1 MPDLNFQIDG
11 VEAQRYAAEPL
22 LLFKLRV
29 SEARPEARPTTPI
42 HTVALRC
49 QARIEPG
56 RRTYEPAE
64 RARLVDLFGTPERWG
79 QTLRPMLWNQSSV
92 VVPSFEGETVVD
104 LPTPCSFDFSLAC
117 SRYFSA
123 LEGGDVPI
131 GFLFSGTIFF
141 QSEEGGLQVRPISWD
156 KEASF
161 RLPASTWRELMDV
174 FHPNVAWLALR
185 RDVFERLDRYRSD
198 QGVTTWELA
207 LDRLLTTAGE
217 GVAP

>member
-1 MPDLNFQIDG
+1 MPELNFRIDG
-11 VEAQRYAAEPL
+11 VEAQKYAAEPL

-29 SEARPEARPTTPI
+29 SEARPESESTTPI

-79 QTLRPMLWNQSSV
+79 QTLKPMLWSQVSV

-104 LPTPCSFDFSLAC
+104 LPVPCSFDFSLAC
-117 SRYFSA
+117 TRYFSA
-123 LEGGDVPI
+123 LEGGDLPI
-131 GFLFSGTIFF
+131 GFLFSGMVFF
-141 QSEEGGLQVRPISWD
+141 ETEDGDLQVRPIPWE

-161 RLPASTWRELMDV
+161 RMPAATWRDLMDV

-185 RDVFERLDRYRSD
+185 RDVFDRLDRYKSD
-198 QGVTTWELA
+198 QGMPTWELA
-207 LDRLLTTAGE
+207 LGRLLASAEE

>member
-1 MPDLNFQIDG
+1 MPELNFQIDG
-11 VEAQRYAAEPL
+11 VEAQKYAAEPL

-29 SEARPEARPTTPI
+29 SEARPGAGPTTPI

-56 RRTYEPAE
+56 RRTYEPSE
-64 RARLVDLFGTPERWG
+64 RARLVDLFGVPERWG
-79 QTLRPMLWNQSSV
+79 QTLKPMLWNHASL

-104 LPTPCSFDFSLAC
+104 LPVPCSFDFSLAC
-117 SRYFSA
+117 TRYFSA

-131 GFLFSGTIFF
+131 GFLLSGTVFF
-141 QSEEGGLQVRPISWD
+141 ETKDGDLQVRPISWE

-161 RLPASTWRELMDV
+161 RLPAVTWRALMDV

-185 RDVFERLDRYRSD
+185 RDVFDRLDRYKTA
-198 QGVTTWELA
+198 QGIPTWEVA
-207 LDRLLTTAGE
+207 LDRLLATAEE
-217 GVAP
+217 GVAS

>member
-1 MPDLNFQIDG
+1 MPELDFQIIG
-11 VEAQRYAAEPL
+11 VEPQKYAAEPL
-22 LLFKLRV
+22 LLFKVRV
-29 SEARPEARPTTPI
+29 SEARSESGAMTPI
-42 HTVALRC
+42 HSVVLRC

-64 RARLVDLFGTPERWG
+64 RARLADLFGTPERWG
-79 QTLRPMLWNQSSV
+79 QTLKPMPWRQLSV

-117 SRYFSA
+117 TRYFGA
-123 LEGGDVPI
+123 LDGGDLPI
-131 GFLFSGTIFF
+131 GFLFSGVVFF
-141 QSEEGGLQVRPISWD
+141 ETDDGDLQVRPISWE

-161 RLPASTWRELMDV
+161 RLPAATWRDLMDV

-185 RDVFERLDRYRSD
+185 RDVFDRLDRYRSN
-198 QGVTTWELA
+198 QGVPTWELA
-207 LDRLLTTAGE
+207 LDRLLASVEE